1 MGTRTFRAWWKGIA
15 LAAIALC
22 AAHEAA
28 EAQGRRDR
36 DEATRA
42 VEVTFRVDAAVERTI
57 RAFYADRPASGV
69 EALPPGIRKNLAR
82 GKPLPPGIA
91 KKTAPPEL
99 VAALSL
105 PRGYDV
111 VEVGLDV
118 FIVEAATAIVHDI
131 LMDVIR

>member
-1 MGTRTFRAWWKGIA
+1 MGMKAFRMSGKG
-15 LAAIALC
+15 AAIAAMALC
-22 AAHEAA
+22 TAHVGV

-36 DEATRA
+36 ERETPA
-42 VEVTFRVDAAVERTI
+42 VEVAFRIDAAMERTI

-69 EALPPGIRKNLAR
+69 KALPPGIRKNLAR

-91 KKTAPPEL
+91 KQVAPSEL
-99 VAALSL
+99 VTRLSL

-118 FIVEAATAIVHDI
+118 FIVEAATSIVHDI